1 MEGIDTYSMLLKI
14 VSIMLTVIGFFCSF
28 LLYMIFSKLSSTEE
42 KLVTM
47 LGRLEGLEQKHTSV
61 MTLIDILK
69 EQIKEKVNRAECV
82 QIMINHRKN
91 TP

>member
-1 MEGIDTYSMLLKI
+1 MDGIDTYSLLIKI

-47 LGRLEGLEQKHTSV
+47 LGRLEGLEQKHLAT
-61 MTLIDILK
+61 THLIDIIREQLK
-69 EQIKEKVNRAECV
+69 DKVNRAECV
-82 QIMINHRKN
+82 THIMNRSK